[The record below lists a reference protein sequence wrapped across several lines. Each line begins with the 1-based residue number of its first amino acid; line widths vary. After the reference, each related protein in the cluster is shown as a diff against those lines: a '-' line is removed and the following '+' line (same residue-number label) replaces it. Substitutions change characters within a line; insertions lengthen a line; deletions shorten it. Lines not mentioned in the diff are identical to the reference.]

1 MLFALIRE
9 VVAGLL
15 LLLWAAY
22 CDGRQSI
29 RRRRDCWLFL
39 ACGFFIFT
47 NQAAFIVG
55 DKLAGPVLASA
66 WQPTQP
72 VFTLVISW
80 LIGWER
86 LTIGKAVGIGLSVG
100 GAAFMVTYGADLGG
114 GSGTTEVVA
123 GNVLFFF
130 NCLGT
135 SLYVITCKLVL
146 ARGYPPSTITAWSYL
161 CGALMM
167 LITASALNSSCR
179 AVSLLCPPP
188 SDAPPSHQCDDLHTS
203 CDPWAVPASA
213 LLPLAY
219 WILFNSAAA
228 YLLMTWANKHAAAGF
243 VLAYCALQPLTST
256 TLSVAIVQ
264 SGAHTN
270 LSMPG
275 WNALGAL
282 PIVLGL
288 VLILRDGKSAHD
300 GVIKQPADASAVVSN
315 RDPLLVA
322 AAAEPAAAAARAV
335 E

>member
-1 MLFALIRE
+1 MLITNDREELVPLRPILRGHRRTAADAAVTIEIARDHTAMRPSVATVHGALITTQLIFGGGSVVGKLGVATFNPMLFALIRE

-146 ARGYPPSTITAWSYL
+146 ARGYPPSTITAWSCEATRL
-161 CGALMM
+161 ERSDPIRSDPIRSGGPSCALTGARG
-167 LITASALNSSCR
+167 IESRRCR
-179 AVSLLCPPP
+179 PLWRSH
-188 SDAPPSHQCDDLHTS
+188 DAHHRECSQL
-203 CDPWAVPASA
+203 
-213 LLPLAY
+213 LLPRCEYRPSMTFRVLSTPLA
-219 WILFNSAAA
+219 
-228 YLLMTWANKHAAAGF
+228 
-243 VLAYCALQPLTST
+243 AL
-256 TLSVAIVQ
+256 
-264 SGAHTN
+264 
-270 LSMPG
+270 
-275 WNALGAL
+275 
-282 PIVLGL
+282 
-288 VLILRDGKSAHD
+288 
-300 GVIKQPADASAVVSN
+300 
-315 RDPLLVA
+315 
-322 AAAEPAAAAARAV
+322 
-335 E
+335 